1 MPIDGRVRV
10 SIDRCQWVRYDP
22 SMATTDLIP
31 MAERERG
38 VCCVPPRRLRTR
50 KVAQLSE
57 LLKAIADPTRLEMVA
72 ILTAAEEPVCVCDFV
87 ATFGLSQPTVSHHMA
102 RLREAGIVECE
113 KRGIWVFYRLRR
125 DLPAATRRIIEAL
138 G

>member
-1 MPIDGRVRV
+1 
-10 SIDRCQWVRYDP
+10 
-22 SMATTDLIP
+22 MATTELIP
-31 MAERERG
+31 MADRERG
-38 VCCVPPRRLRTR
+38 VCCAPARPLRSA

-57 LLKAIADPTRLEMVA
+57 TLKALADPTRLEMVS
-72 ILTAAEEPVCVCDFV
+72 ILKAADEPVCVCDFT
-87 ATFGLSQPTVSHHMA
+87 ATFDLSQPTVSHHMA

-113 KRGIWVFYRLRR
+113 KRGIWAFYRLRR